1 MTLEARRA
9 SETRFGRTGAIV
21 VGAIVTVLAVT
32 GGAFVIAGANPLDAY
47 FAYFVAPLTREFT
60 LWEVLNVSTPL
71 LFAGTAVAIAFRAG
85 YWNIG
90 VEGQLLMGAVA
101 AAGIGQVVH
110 GWPSI
115 VVLPLMVAA
124 GALAGAAW
132 ALVPALLRV
141 RMGIDEVVTTLLL
154 NPVALLVV
162 EALLHGPWTDPE
174 TGFPESPRIAEAAE
188 FPKLASVLPFLD
200 KSRLHLGFIIAI
212 VIIVASWWVLSR
224 TSTGLRVRAV
234 GLSPHG
240 ARFAGIKVERTLLR
254 VALISGAVAGI
265 AGVSEVAGIQFRLT
279 AGISPGFG
287 YTGIV
292 VAMLGGL
299 TLPGVLLAGLLL
311 GDLAVGASSA
321 VRSLQI
327 PSQLG
332 AVVQGTLL
340 LVVIGALALHRA
352 RARHDDE
359 RPADEGE
366 PPPVEPKGIPAEG
379 PPT

>member
-1 MTLEARRA
+1 M
-9 SETRFGRTGAIV
+9 SSKTRQLAHPAVPRSALIVLGAVI
-21 VGAIVTVLAVT
+21 TVLAVT

-47 FAYFVAPLTREFT
+47 VAYFVQPLTREFT
-60 LWEVLNVSTPL
+60 LLEVLNSSTPL
-71 LFAGTAVAIAFRAG
+71 LLAGTAVAIAFRAG

-90 VEGQLLMGAVA
+90 VEGQLLMGAIA
-101 AAGIGQVVH
+101 AAGIGQVVE
-110 GWPSI
+110 GWPALI
-115 VVLPLMVAA
+115 VLPLMVAA

-141 RMGIDEVVTTLLL
+141 RLGIDEVVTTLLL
-154 NPVALLVV
+154 NPVALLFV
-162 EALLHGPWTDPE
+162 ESLLHGPWTDPE
-174 TGFPESPRIAEAAE
+174 TGFPESPRIAASAE
-188 FPKLASVLPFLD
+188 FPQLAQFLPFLGR
-200 KSRLHLGFIIAI
+200 SRLHLGFVIAI
-212 VIIVASWWVLSR
+212 VIIVVAWWVLSR
-224 TSTGLRVRAV
+224 TATGLRVRAV

-240 ARFAGIKVERTLLR
+240 ARFAGIRVERTLLR
-254 VALISGAVAGI
+254 VALVSGAVAGI

-299 TLPGVLLAGLLL
+299 VMPGVLLAGLLL
-311 GDLAVGASSA
+311 GDLSVGASSA

-340 LVVIGALALHRA
+340 LAVVGALALYRGRA
-352 RARHDDE
+352 RRDE
-359 RPADEGE
+359 PPPDEGE
-366 PPPVEPKGIPAEG
+366 PPPDEPAGQPPAEG
-379 PPT
+379 APR